1 MEVRYFVILGF
12 SFILALSGCGV
23 SEEEHSKKVAEL
35 AAAKEEIAKLKE
47 QIKEKDA
54 QLERIEVELS
64 QIEVRMEEMAQPKEQ
79 ETKQEKSVLE
89 LNKPDTSRAKI
100 TIPQYHAVR
109 RGDTLSEIAKEYG
122 MTVEELCRLN
132 KITPSTIIRPGDM
145 LLIRPGS

>member
-12 SFILALSGCGV
+12 AFILALGGCGV

-35 AAAKEEIAKLKE
+35 AAAKEEIAILKE

-54 QLERIEVELS
+54 QLARIEVELT
-64 QIEVRMEEMAQPKEQ
+64 QIEVRMEEMAQLKKQ
-79 ETKQEKSVLE
+79 DTKLEKSVSE
-89 LNKPDTSRAKI
+89 LNKPDTSSAK
-100 TIPQYHAVR
+100 TIRYHAVL

-122 MTVEELCRLN
+122 MTVQELCRLN

-145 LLIRPGS
+145 LLIRPGSY